1 MADIREERVTCA
13 EVALPGG
20 EVCFQITLQAPRA
33 NALEPQVLGDL
44 HAALDALQ
52 QSGATKALLRTAGR
66 NFSSGG
72 DVAGFYR
79 AAQEGRADVYADQ
92 VVPVLQDLVMRII
105 DMPVLFA
112 AAIRGATTGGSAGLI
127 FASDLVIAA
136 PDAFLQPYYGVMGF
150 APDGGWTAVLPELIG
165 AGPAQG
171 WLHANLRHEADQLLA
186 LGLVQAVD
194 DAAEDRALAL
204 LDGTDAGT
212 ALATKTMIWTAERRA
227 RVRAGLDAETAAF
240 RRLITRQQT
249 LARMTSFLT
258 PEKGTRD
265 V

>member
-1 MADIREERVTCA
+1 MADISGEKVACTEG
-13 EVALPGG
+13 ALPSG

-33 NALEPQVLGDL
+33 NALEPEVLGDL

-52 QSGATKALLRTAGR
+52 QSGAQKALLRTAGR

-79 AAQEGRADVYADQ
+79 AAQEGRAYVYADQ
-92 VVPVLQDLVMRII
+92 VVPVLQDLVMRMI

-112 AAIRGATTGGSAGLI
+112 AAMRGATTGGSGGLI
-127 FASDLVIAA
+127 FASDLVVAA
-136 PDAFLQPYYGVMGF
+136 QDAFLQPYYGVMGF
-150 APDGGWTAVLPELIG
+150 APDGGWTALLPDLIG

-171 WLHANLRHEADQLLA
+171 WLHANLRHDADQLLA

-194 DAAEDRALAL
+194 DAAEERALAL
-204 LDGTDAGT
+204 LEGTDAGT
-212 ALATKTMIWTAERRA
+212 ALATKAMIWTDERRA

-240 RRLITRQQT
+240 RRLITRQDT
-249 LARMTSFLT
+249 LTRMAAFLT
-258 PEKGTRD
+258 PKKG
-265 V
+265 